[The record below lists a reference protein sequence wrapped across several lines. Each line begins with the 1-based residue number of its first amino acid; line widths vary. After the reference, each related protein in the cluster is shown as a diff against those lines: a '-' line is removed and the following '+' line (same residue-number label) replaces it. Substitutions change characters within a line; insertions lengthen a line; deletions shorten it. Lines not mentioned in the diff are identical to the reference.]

1 MRKSGRVQFNMFKY
15 LNISSVIVSCF
26 CIYKMYVFDEPF
38 WLMPFVYMLLIH
50 LYSMSRPIMG
60 AGHVALMIAMACRY
74 LMLPLS
80 IYGTES
86 LSTSALQYGYLYQA
100 IILMVYEMIA
110 IFIVLFIYD
119 NKYKKRIYCNC
130 NNKEMPQGIAKHIKP
145 VYFYVVFFIWLCIAI
160 LYKNLISGFSVLLS
174 GALDQ
179 MREIEQVDYEGSNII
194 GGILWETLCVW
205 LFSYLVFKQYG
216 ILSSTNLK
224 KPVIRSLIY
233 TLAIVVISFI
243 DQSGLSRWFTI
254 VITGSAVAVL
264 FKLFPHQK
272 RMIVSTIVIP
282 SVVLIIFVT
291 LFKNAGLILGEGT
304 IWAAL
309 SALFDPLKI
318 DTYFSGPVNVNNA
331 LYVYYNSRLDL
342 TTLINDICNN
352 MPIVNHLM
360 DIRATSVYAY
370 NASLGR
376 IFADGTGDQIIPL
389 IGQSI
394 IYFSPILAPTLS
406 CISVIIVCWADYK
419 FLACKDFRLFC
430 LAFIAIWFAVS
441 AMMLNLT
448 ITLSWVYI
456 RIIPF
461 LLAFCLTNKIAGIG
475 VNKYINSF
483 YCKKIDMSFG
493 NADRNILFIRK

>member
-1 MRKSGRVQFNMFKY
+1 
-15 LNISSVIVSCF
+15 
-26 CIYKMYVFDEPF
+26 
-38 WLMPFVYMLLIH
+38 
-50 LYSMSRPIMG
+50 MG

-74 LMLPLS
+74 LIIPLS

-110 IFIVLFIYD
+110 IFIVLFLCD
-119 NKYKKRIYCNC
+119 SKYKKRINSNHYYQ
-130 NNKEMPQGIAKHIKP
+130 NKEIPQGIAKHIKP
-145 VYFYVVFFIWLCIAI
+145 VCFYVVFFIWLCIAI
-160 LYKNLISGFSVLLS
+160 LYKNLIGGFSVLLS

-179 MREIEQVDYEGSNII
+179 MSEIEQVDYEGSNII

-216 ILSSTNLK
+216 MLSSTNYK
-224 KPVIRSLIY
+224 KPVIISLIY
-233 TLAIVVISFI
+233 TLVIVVISFI
-243 DQSGLSRWFTI
+243 DQSGLSRWYTI
-254 VITGSAVAVL
+254 VITGTSVAML
-264 FKLFPHQK
+264 FKLYPHGK
-272 RMIVSTIVIP
+272 KMIVSTIVIP
-282 SVVLIIFVT
+282 SVILIIFVT

-304 IWAAL
+304 IGAAL
-309 SALFDPLKI
+309 YSLFDPLKL
-318 DTYFSGPVNVNNA
+318 DGYFSGPVNVNNA
-331 LYVYYNSRLDL
+331 LYVYYNTKLDL

-352 MPIVNHLM
+352 MPVVNHFM
-360 DIRATSVYAY
+360 DIRATSVYAF

-394 IYFSPILAPTLS
+394 IYFGPILAPTLS
-406 CISVIIVCWADYK
+406 CVSVIIVCWADYK
-419 FLACKDFRLFC
+419 FLVCRNFGLFC

-448 ITLSWVYI
+448 IALSWVYI

-461 LLAFCLTNKIAGIG
+461 LFALCLTNKIAGIG
-475 VNKYINSF
+475 TNKYSNGL
-483 YCKKIDMSFG
+483 YYKENNMSVG
-493 NADRNILFIRK
+493 NVYRDI